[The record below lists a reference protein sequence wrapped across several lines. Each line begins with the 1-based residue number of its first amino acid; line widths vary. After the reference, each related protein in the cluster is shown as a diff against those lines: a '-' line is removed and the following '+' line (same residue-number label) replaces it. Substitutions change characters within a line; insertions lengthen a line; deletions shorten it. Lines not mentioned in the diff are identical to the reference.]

1 MQAQLVTLL
10 DRGERG
16 PRAAVSASRGS
27 STGPSFAWLLSA
39 EGEPGHAL
47 SHLSLSSSRV
57 THGQSVSSSQ
67 VAPNEAQA
75 RPAGRVSGGQTR
87 RCACGSQP
95 RERSLPPACAR
106 GPGTRLLR
114 LCPAVFLLQLS
125 RLGSGSESRGILLFC
140 SKSHSTCESCYGTSD
155 VSQIPILKSWPHIST
170 CALIWQ

>member
-1 MQAQLVTLL
+1 M
-10 DRGERG
+10 
-16 PRAAVSASRGS
+16 SASRGS
-27 STGPSFAWLLSA
+27 GTGPSFAWLLCGGRARPRA
-39 EGEPGHAL
+39 ESP
-47 SHLSLSSSRV
+47 LSLSSSRV
-57 THGQSVSSSQ
+57 THWQSVSSSQ

-75 RPAGRVSGGQTR
+75 RPAGGVSRGQTR

-95 RERSLPPACAR
+95 QERSLPPACAR

-125 RLGSGSESRGILLFC
+125 RLGSGSESGGILLFC